1 MIAAFGVRRLVT
13 ALGFWENPLNKK
25 AALWTKRM
33 DPNSLRLELIEA
45 ICRLSADKL
54 VPTAEYLRRLESA
67 SEILPKLLPTEPGNA
82 QSTEPAKQ
90 WPHAPLHRLS
100 EQGSYMVTTG
110 TYSKANIFRDPDR
123 LDLLETSLLSLA
135 GKYEWHLEA
144 WAVFS
149 NHYHF
154 VGYTHA
160 TPTRLR
166 EFLIELHANVAREVN
181 RMDDKPGRKVWHNFW
196 DKQLTFEKSYLARLN
211 YVHQNAVK
219 HGLVRIANEYRW
231 CSAAWFERV
240 AKPAQVAT
248 IYRFKTDRLQVA
260 DDFEP
265 LRVQ

>member
-1 MIAAFGVRRLVT
+1 
-13 ALGFWENPLNKK
+13 
-25 AALWTKRM
+25 M
-33 DPNSLRLELIEA
+33 DPNSLRLELIET
-45 ICRLSADKL
+45 ICRLPADKL
-54 VPTAEYLRRLESA
+54 VSTAEYLRHLETKGETQSPLSSA
-67 SEILPKLLPTEPGNA
+67 AAAFRHVTPI
-82 QSTEPAKQ
+82 AKQ
-90 WPHAPLHRLS
+90 WPHAPLHHLS
-100 EQGSYMVTTG
+100 EHGTYMVTTG
-110 TYSKANIFRDPDR
+110 TYLKAHIFYDSER
-123 LDLLETSLLSLA
+123 LDLLESALLTLA

-144 WAVFS
+144 WAIFS

-154 VGYTHA
+154 IGYTHA

-196 DKQLTFEKSYLARLN
+196 DKRLTFEKSYLARLN

-248 IYRFKTDRLQVA
+248 IYRFKTDRLQIA
-260 DDFEP
+260 DDFDPVAVE
-265 LRVQ
+265 